1 MKSTC
6 GAVAHT
12 IRLWFLCRKYN
23 CGLERWLLTPTNSRT
38 ASLRIWFAGLR
49 MLLIELFYLSILDR
63 VVVVVV
69 EAVVVAAAAVRG
81 LVGRAALARR
91 WCVGEILH
99 AAAEAILFSRMCE
112 CE

>member
-1 MKSTC
+1 
-6 GAVAHT
+6 
-12 IRLWFLCRKYN
+12 
-23 CGLERWLLTPTNSRT
+23 
-38 ASLRIWFAGLR
+38 
-49 MLLIELFYLSILDR
+49 
-63 VVVVVV
+63 V